1 MQTDRAALNL
11 RLPPDWQ
18 APLDI
23 QSRLGAQVGRQR
35 AIIDES
41 LTNEQKS
48 PLLLVLHEIPER
60 GEPRQGVFYWRN
72 LSHQWFV
79 YRQGQDYDPR
89 EDGLAALSDHLSHYE
104 AVLEDL
110 REDYEAARRAHHY
123 LAILENVAHKS
134 HAADNLHR
142 TLETA
147 RTFMREKKI
156 DYDVEIINARD
167 RAYNLKREL
176 DLLYLDTQNAL
187 DYREAHA
194 SEILNLLILI
204 FFPLTLVASLIQTGI
219 MERIPALFPMIDPL
233 LMQIGLLAAAFFL
246 GIGLYLFISPT
257 RKRQRRTVK
266 PSNPPV
272 LRTGTELAPR
282 PTRRA
287 KIKSADTR
295 YRHPLDRWR
304 LRRRTITLDKEMA
317 HYAVDTVDAAR
328 AKRKP

>member
-1 MQTDRAALNL
+1 MEVERAELNL
-11 RLPPDWQ
+11 RLPSDWQ
-18 APLDI
+18 APPDM

-41 LTNEQKS
+41 LPDGKTS

-72 LSHQWFV
+72 PTHQWFV
-79 YRQGQDYDPR
+79 YRQGQPYNAR
-89 EDGLAALSDHLSHYE
+89 EDGLAALSDHLNRYE
-104 AVLEDL
+104 AVLEAL
-110 REDYEAARRAHHY
+110 REDYEEARRAHHY

-156 DYDVEIINARD
+156 AYDVEIINLRD
-167 RAYNLKREL
+167 RAYSLKREL

-194 SEILNLLILI
+194 SEILNLLVLI

-219 MERIPALFPMIDPL
+219 TERLMIFAPSVDPL
-233 LMQIGLLAAAFFL
+233 LMQIGLLVVALML
-246 GIGLYLFISPT
+246 GVGLYLFISPT
-257 RKRQRRTVK
+257 RKRQRRSIR
-266 PSNPPV
+266 PASQPI
-272 LRTGTELAPR
+272 LRTGTELTLTPNRQAKTK
-282 PTRRA
+282 PT
-287 KIKSADTR
+287 SQR

-304 LRRRTITLDKEMA
+304 LRRKTITLDTEMA
-317 HYAVDTVDAAR
+317 HYAVDIDET
-328 AKRKP
+328 KRKKRK